1 MASENSNYGVKIPT
15 FSGTVGESAKFWLL
29 KFEQV
34 MKLRKVRN
42 EDRCQAEMLYH
53 TLTEAVQGNYGLLTK
68 AFRDRFL
75 PSELDRVVNVS
86 RFRGLVQ
93 RKGESTD
100 NYIEK
105 VIRAG
110 NDIKKSEQEIVD
122 QINQGLDHSIMKSVV
137 QKEAKTLSEVCKF
150 ARMGQSFEKDVSV
163 RTVEVH
169 KIQGQDTESGKCDF
183 QSFEKNRYQGK
194 KCFICHRKSHLA
206 RDCWFKPMN

>member
-1 MASENSNYGVKIPT
+1 MASENSNSGVKIPT
-15 FSGTVGESAKFWLL
+15 FSGTICESAKFWLL

-34 MKLRKVRN
+34 MKLWKVKN
-42 EDRCQAEMLYH
+42 EDRCVQLFLLLEGQAELWYH
-53 TLTEAVQGNYGLLTK
+53 TLTEDVQGNYGLLTK

-110 NDIKKSEQEIVD
+110 NDIKKRMTLRRVSRR
-122 QINQGLDHSIMKSVV
+122 LWTKSIRDLIF
-137 QKEAKTLSEVCKF
+137 LS
-150 ARMGQSFEKDVSV
+150 
-163 RTVEVH
+163 
-169 KIQGQDTESGKCDF
+169 
-183 QSFEKNRYQGK
+183 
-194 KCFICHRKSHLA
+194 
-206 RDCWFKPMN
+206 